1 MLSTYKKSDM
11 VYTDYKWQAYAD
23 HDNPKIIGG
32 TDHSELNRSE
42 GYEMLYFI
50 NSLGRSWGW
59 DNYPLAS
66 YQHLETIIRTE
77 VPSSTRTHSGIKGWI
92 EANYKNV

>member
-1 MLSTYKKSDM
+1 M
-11 VYTDYKWQAYAD
+11 VYEDYKWVARAD

-50 NSLGRSWGW
+50 NSLAKTWGW
-59 DNYPLAS
+59 TNTAPLS
-66 YQHLETIIRTE
+66 SFQHLEKIIRTE
-77 VPSSTRTHSGIKGWI
+77 VPSSTRTHVGIKEWI
-92 EANYKNV
+92 ASHYKNI